1 MAGYGE
7 QCWEFLVGDD
17 FNGAKLDG
25 FEGASAAAKS
35 CVVVASDQTQVAEG
49 LPGRWA
55 NAAVPMT
62 FQTPRGVTR
71 SQTETPPKF
80 TRPLSESHDANQL
93 TGREGDGKSM
103 RSFPAL
109 FQQRHAH
116 WRTMAAWHA
125 TPPDG
130 F

>member
-25 FEGASAAAKS
+25 FEGASSAAKS

-49 LPGRWA
+49 LPGQRA

-62 FQTPRGVTR
+62 FQA
-71 SQTETPPKF
+71 
-80 TRPLSESHDANQL
+80 L
-93 TGREGDGKSM
+93 REV
-103 RSFPAL
+103 
-109 FQQRHAH
+109 
-116 WRTMAAWHA
+116 
-125 TPPDG
+125 
-130 F
+130 